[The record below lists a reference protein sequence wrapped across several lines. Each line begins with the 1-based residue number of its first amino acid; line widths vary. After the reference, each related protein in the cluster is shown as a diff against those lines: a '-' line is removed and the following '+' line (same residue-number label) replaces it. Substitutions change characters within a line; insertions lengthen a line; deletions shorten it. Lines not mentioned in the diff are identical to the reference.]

1 MKGGHNDRKKVDIMN
16 ETMKATFKGIIKGF
30 GFDDFIA
37 KVYDLDTNRTY
48 DFIVNTDDLFNYV
61 VDSFI
66 ATEYEEIT
74 DFFYMVSHD
83 RIDEDILYNTIND
96 FIDDMVFSSGNNIE
110 QFDIDCGFDL
120 YSKVFY
126 SFDDMFLDFRNF
138 MIRNCDR

>member
-1 MKGGHNDRKKVDIMN
+1 MN

-30 GFDDFIA
+30 GFDDFIV
-37 KVYDLDTNRTY
+37 KVYDLDINRTY
-48 DFIVNTDDLFNYV
+48 DFVVNTDDLFNYV

-96 FIDDMVFSSGNNIE
+96 FIDEMVFSSGNNIE
-110 QFDIDCGFDL
+110 EFNIDNDFDL

-138 MIRNCDR
+138 MIRNCER